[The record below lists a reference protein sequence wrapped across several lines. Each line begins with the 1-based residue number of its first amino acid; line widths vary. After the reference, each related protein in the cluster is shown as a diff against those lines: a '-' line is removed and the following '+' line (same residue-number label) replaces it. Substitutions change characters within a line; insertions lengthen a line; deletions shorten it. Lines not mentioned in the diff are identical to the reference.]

1 MQRSL
6 ILLVLA
12 FVLTACSAPKGPPPN
27 KSPEYYFQ
35 LGERDFEDGLYKE
48 AIADW
53 EKVRDAYYSPEL
65 TALAEM
71 KIADAHYKAK
81 EYVEAAAGYED
92 FLKQHPNHEKTPQI
106 LFKLG
111 MSYYK
116 QILSPDRD
124 QTATK
129 NSLATFES
137 LLRMYPD
144 FPEKKTVQGYIR
156 ECKNR
161 LAEHEFYV
169 GNFYFRTDHDPAA
182 IGRLKGLIAEYP
194 DYPGL
199 DEAYFFLIRAYL
211 QEGKRDKAQEA
222 FHTLTQKFPQS
233 QYLSKA
239 RELLG

>member
-1 MQRSL
+1 MQRSFLL
-6 ILLVLA
+6 IALVLG
-12 FVLTACSAPKGPPPN
+12 LTACSATKVPPPN
-27 KSPEYYFQ
+27 KSPQYYFQ

-71 KIADAHYKAK
+71 KIADAHYKNK

-92 FLKQHPNHEKTPQI
+92 FLKQHPNHAKTPQI

-129 NSLATFES
+129 NAMATFES

-144 FPEKKTVQGYIR
+144 FPEKKTVQGDIR
-156 ECKNR
+156 ECKNN

-169 GNFYFRTDHDPAA
+169 GHFYFRTDHDPSAV
-182 IGRLKGLIAEYP
+182 GRLKGLIADYP
-194 DYPGL
+194 DYPEL
-199 DEAYFFLIRAYL
+199 DKAYFFLIRAYL
-211 QEGKRDKAQEA
+211 QEGKRDNAQEA
-222 FHTLTQKFPQS
+222 FHTLSQKFPQS

-239 RELLG
+239 RGLLG